1 MLPFA
6 AMLIFCG
13 VNACPEA
20 ESQMFASI
28 VPLNALAV
36 GLKIVTFNFII
47 LPFLGAL
54 LSETLLMYTL
64 EAAPTVKGTPNLE
77 SVELVY
83 TCP

>member
-20 ESQMFASI
+20 ESQTFASI

-36 GLKIVTFNFII
+36 GLEIVTFNFIT
-47 LPFLGAL
+47 LPLVGDA

-64 EAAPTVKGTPNLE
+64 EAGPTVKATPNLE
-77 SVELVY
+77 SVELV
-83 TCP
+83 